1 MKLKILLVFLLGL
14 AIASFAIADEDWAEF
29 HQHAADVDKTAP
41 TEDQALVYD
50 DVLELFVPEDIVTL
64 IGGDDRYLKLDTS
77 NDPLTGVLSSGENI
91 ELTQAGGT
99 NPQFKIIGTAYGGF
113 RQLSA
118 ATDYSVINLGMNAG
132 VGGYCY
138 IQSASSGTGTTMP
151 FEIWLDN
158 LAEYTFTNTAA
169 GLGMQTNNI
178 TNAGAI
184 SAAGAITGGTLTD
197 GTLSITG
204 GNLTTTG
211 NISAVNAGGTA
222 VLYGDYLDVGGAG
235 VGQAYVTDGTHYT
248 SFSDGTYAINA
259 TGTTVGSSVNPAQ
272 VAAQFTS
279 QNTTHFGQIG
289 SNAVAG
295 YFTDGASV
303 TELCD
308 DTYGVDTT
316 GNIRT
321 GTMTLGSGSITDTG
335 GAIDFGNETL
345 TTLGHVGIGLGPLDN
360 RILEI
365 YEVFTNQSG
374 GKYGT
379 VSDSYLTPA
388 GALSGTTTVTGLLA
402 QGQWFESTV
411 DGAGANKAYVHGIE
425 GNAITGP
432 IAGAGNLYELIGIYG
447 RARHRTLADVTT
459 AIGIKG
465 DVFNDAS
472 GSAFGDITSA
482 YSFMASADSDKAT
495 GVIGTRYG
503 LYVED
508 LATAAHTDNQY
519 GIYCPALSGATGD
532 NLFIK
537 NISADSDFGSGAIT
551 TTGTGTF
558 GNLTANGNTT
568 LGSGTEDSITIN
580 ADAIT
585 VANDTD
591 ITLSGGANGLSFDST
606 TLSIDAANGRVGIG
620 TTTPTSKLEI
630 TDGTGYVITEV
641 EGVNLEGP
649 LDVNGSIT
657 LDKTT
662 IHGPTQSYS
671 SLTVGEDAS
680 GYDVKFY
687 GTSTGNYLLWDQA
700 NNKLQVLGK
709 VAIGSGANT
718 NADDANDLYIAGD
731 LEVDGSTWLG
741 DAQGDSLTIYG
752 TLTTNEFAFSGTLDM
767 NNNLITN
774 IGNAGTDFTSGG
786 GLTLAGDLTANSNIV
801 GDGATDLTS
810 MSDATFDG
818 TVQAE
823 HLSSTDDITATD
835 TLTAATL
842 TDGSLS
848 ITSGSISSGVDATF
862 SGTVQAEQL
871 TSTDDAN
878 ITDTLTAGTL
888 TDGTLSISSGDITS
902 GSDATFSG
910 TIQGGTLYDGTLSI
924 ASGNLT
930 TTGTGTFSGIQNNG
944 TLTVGQDTTGYDLKC
959 YGATTGRYLQWQSD
973 ADTLKVIGGTGSVAT
988 GTEAVNLEGPLDVNG
1003 SITLDKTTIYGPTQ
1017 SYSSLTVGEDTSG
1030 HDIKFYGS
1038 TPSCYMLWDTSAD
1051 DLLLVG
1057 TTDLICDGTVR
1068 SNAGFNIN
1076 GTSGWSGWFDD
1087 GTNFRVTVTNGIV
1100 TAVGNSVAGGH
1111 NP

>member
-1 MKLKILLVFLLGL
+1 MAKLIKTMANMFTLLQLVVMGLVALALTLGVCLGLCDLAWAEPSIFTDDVGIGTTNPATKLDVRGAVTIGVDGTGYDVKFYGTTSDTYFLWDNSANDLLLVGTTGGF
-14 AIASFAIADEDWAEF
+14 ATTFSFDSVNNQIT
-29 HQHAADVDKTAP
+29 H
-41 TEDQALVYD
+41 
-50 DVLELFVPEDIVTL
+50 
-64 IGGDDRYLKLDTS
+64 S
-77 NDPLTGVLSSGENI
+77 
-91 ELTQAGGT
+91 GGT
-99 NPQFKIIGTAYGGF
+99 
-113 RQLSA
+113 
-118 ATDYSVINLGMNAG
+118 INFDNEDLLT
-132 VGGYCY
+132 
-138 IQSASSGTGTTMP
+138 TGT
-151 FEIWLDN
+151 L
-158 LAEYTFTNTAA
+158 TA
-169 GLGMQTNNI
+169 TR
-178 TNAGAI
+178 
-184 SAAGAITGGTLTD
+184 LTD
-197 GTLSITG
+197 GTASLTAGALTSVKLGSLTSNGFVKTSGSNGTLSVDTTTYLSSESGDIEGVTAGSGLTG
-204 GNLTTTG
+204 GG
-211 NISAVNAGGTA
+211 
-222 VLYGDYLDVGGAG
+222 
-235 VGQAYVTDGTHYT
+235 TDGTVT
-248 SFSDGTYAINA
+248 LN
-259 TGTTVGSSVNPAQ
+259 VG
-272 VAAQFTS
+272 
-279 QNTTHFGQIG
+279 
-289 SNAVAG
+289 
-295 YFTDGASV
+295 
-303 TELCD
+303 
-308 DTYGVDTT
+308 
-316 GNIRT
+316 
-321 GTMTLGSGSITDTG
+321 
-335 GAIDFGNETL
+335 
-345 TTLGHVGIGLGPLDN
+345 
-360 RILEI
+360 
-365 YEVFTNQSG
+365 
-374 GKYGT
+374 
-379 VSDSYLTPA
+379 
-388 GALSGTTTVTGLLA
+388 
-402 QGQWFESTV
+402 
-411 DGAGANKAYVHGIE
+411 
-425 GNAITGP
+425 
-432 IAGAGNLYELIGIYG
+432 
-447 RARHRTLADVTT
+447 
-459 AIGIKG
+459 
-465 DVFNDAS
+465 
-472 GSAFGDITSA
+472 
-482 YSFMASADSDKAT
+482 
-495 GVIGTRYG
+495 
-503 LYVED
+503 
-508 LATAAHTDNQY
+508 
-519 GIYCPALSGATGD
+519 
-532 NLFIK
+532 
-537 NISADSDFGSGAIT
+537 
-551 TTGTGTF
+551 TGTGLTVNADDVAVNQATNFAWTGTHTF
-558 GNLTANGNTT
+558 GVDGTGVDVKFYGATSGKYLLWDESADELNLTSANLITT
-568 LGSGTEDSITIN
+568 GQ
-580 ADAIT
+580 
-585 VANDTD
+585 
-591 ITLSGGANGLSFDST
+591 
-606 TLSIDAANGRVGIG
+606 VGIG